1 MIAPN
6 VSGAGGATVDPRDAA
21 LKKSAHDLQGVFVQQ
36 LYKAMRE
43 TVPTDGGLVER
54 SQGEDIFAGLMD
66 EGLAADTGTRW
77 HRGLGDAIYR
87 ALQRKAGI
95 DAASA
100 NVSSIVSPIA
110 APLVQPQPASAQPAP
125 ALPAPARPASAR
137 PAVPSVL
144 LP

>member
-1 MIAPN
+1 MIATN
-6 VSGAGGATVDPRDAA
+6 VYGAGGAPVDPRDAA

-66 EGLAADTGTRW
+66 ETLAADTGTRW

-100 NVSSIVSPIA
+100 NVSSIVSSIA
-110 APLVQPQPASAQPAP
+110 APPVQPQPVFVEPASAQPAS
-125 ALPAPARPASAR
+125 AP